1 MIKHIFILG
10 GPGTYYDKCGE
21 KKAWVLCDIIPENH
35 RTCLQHDREREREP
49 VATIEYQKKSYNFL
63 AINSY

>member
-1 MIKHIFILG
+1 MTNVEKRKLRSFVIL
-10 GPGTYYDKCGE
+10 YLK
-21 KKAWVLCDIIPENH
+21 IIEHVSSMPE
-35 RTCLQHDREREREP
+35 REREREP